1 MNKKAGE
8 GPFKK
13 LLEYDYVYSFVSNV
27 SDLAYLY
34 VNYSQINFVERPILM
49 APGLGIREIKF

>member
-1 MNKKAGE
+1 MNKKDGE

-34 VNYSQINFVERPILM
+34 ENFHKLIL
-49 APGLGIREIKF
+49 LNDLS